1 MGLNNFFRLLRV
13 EQWYKNIII
22 FISLIFSFNLFNK
35 ELFISIFLGF
45 ISLCLISSSYYII
58 NDLNDIKKDK
68 SHPEKKKRPLAS
80 GKIKYS
86 TAILISFILLNIS
99 LLMAYNLSKMFLLM
113 ISLLFLLSQI
123 YTFFIRNTAF
133 LDIIFISTN
142 FVIRAI
148 SGTFI
153 IQSPVSSWVI
163 LSTFFLS
170 SFLVSSKRT
179 IEISSNF
186 SKEYRKSYGP
196 EDKKVLEVL
205 SMMSITLVFVFFSVY
220 SVLNENP
227 LLLLS
232 LPVAIYIILLFFRES
247 HLNPEKIRNPEKFIL
262 EKRTLIAI
270 IIWLIIV
277 VSVFYGPN
285 LLEKLMR

>member
-1 MGLNNFFRLLRV
+1 MGLNDFFRLLRV

-80 GKIKYS
+80 GKIKHS

-99 LLMAYNLSKMFLLM
+99 LLMAYSLSKMFLLM

-153 IQSPVSSWVI
+153 IRSPVSSWVI

-220 SVLNENP
+220 SVLNKNP

-232 LPVAIYIILLFFRES
+232 LPVAIYIILLFFREA

-270 IIWLIIV
+270 IIWLIII
-277 VSVFYGPN
+277 VSVFYYPS
-285 LLEKLMR
+285 L